1 MFGMQ
6 DLGITIYDSYD
17 AEPEDVFEAL
27 PEGLYRQFY
36 DLEMAETCEDA
47 HHWDRTL
54 PSGNILELGC
64 GSGRVTR
71 SLVRPDRQLVAI
83 DLSISMLKQAQNF
96 CRNISPRQ
104 CPALLRMD
112 MTVPAFKPAS
122 FDGIVIPWNTLN
134 LLPGNSIS
142 HCLSS
147 CLELLRTDGLLG
159 LHLHIPGDDFRA
171 RTSRTFQFKMFDMEN
186 GGRLI
191 KETLRKFN
199 PLEDR
204 IEIEERYRL
213 RPMRKGEE
221 NRDFSTEYTIC
232 GWTRTQW
239 RELFAECGL
248 QIREEKEGEGWLL
261 LLGKKGS
268 RESKKR

>member
-6 DLGITIYDSYD
+6 DLGVTIYDSYD

-47 HHWDRTL
+47 YHWDRTL

-71 SLVRPDRQLVAI
+71 SLIRSNRQLVAI
-83 DLSISMLKQAQNF
+83 DLSTSMLTQAQNF
-96 CRNISPRQ
+96 FRDIPPRQ
-104 CPALLRMD
+104 RPALLRMD
-112 MTVPAFKPAS
+112 MTAPAFKPAS

-134 LLPGNSIS
+134 LLPCDAIK

-147 CLELLRTDGLLG
+147 CHKLLRTDGLLG
-159 LHLHIPGDDFRA
+159 LHLHIPGDDFCA
-171 RTSRTFQFKMFDMEN
+171 RTSRTFQFKMFAMEN

-199 PLEDR
+199 PQEER

-213 RPMRKGEE
+213 RPMKKGEE

-232 GWTRTQW
+232 GWKRTRW

-248 QIREEKEGEGWLL
+248 QVREEKEGEGWLL
-261 LLGKKGS
+261 LLGKKGGG
-268 RESKKR
+268 